1 MRSILR
7 KVIVTSA
14 FGVALALAGN
24 SAMAATRVNV
34 PFNFSVAGQTLPA
47 GAYDLVHE
55 PTSAFVTLRSV
66 DSNSSYTWLLTPG
79 PSEDDKKIALKFDDR
94 NSTHVLQTVQ
104 YGSKITPRI
113 DKGRSIDM
121 ERESRGGQ

>member
-34 PFNFSVAGQTLPA
+34 PFSFSVAGQTLPA
-47 GAYDLVHE
+47 GAYNLVHE
-55 PTSAFVTLRSV
+55 PTSAFVTLRGV
-66 DSNSSYTWLLTPG
+66 DSNSSYTWLLNPG
-79 PSEDDKKIALKFDDR
+79 PAETDQKVALKFDDQNGR
-94 NSTHVLQTVQ
+94 KILQSVQ
-104 YGSKITPRI
+104 YGSKITPRL

-121 ERESRGGQ
+121 EREWRGQ